1 MTKTLTA
8 TYPDKSS
15 LSNVVDDLVND
26 GLPRESIF
34 RDDGAMQIKVM
45 IPDDIASEI
54 DLILQRHHPKEVH

>member
-8 TYPDKSS
+8 TYQDKSS

-34 RDDGAMQIKVM
+34 RDDSAMQIKVM
-45 IPDDIASEI
+45 IPDAIEPEI
-54 DLILQRHHPKEVH
+54 DSILQRHHPKEIH